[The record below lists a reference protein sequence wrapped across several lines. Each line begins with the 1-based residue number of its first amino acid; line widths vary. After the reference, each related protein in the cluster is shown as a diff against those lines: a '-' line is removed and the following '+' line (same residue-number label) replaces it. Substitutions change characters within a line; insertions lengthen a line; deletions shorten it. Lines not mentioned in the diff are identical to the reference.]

1 MAPCYCIS
9 STLSLTF
16 PFLTLYINLV
26 RDVYEAFILF
36 VFFYLMNAYLGYDS
50 VYDKIDDDKVYD
62 ILVRTH
68 E

>member
-1 MAPCYCIS
+1 M
-9 STLSLTF
+9 F

-50 VYDKIDDDKVYD
+50 VYNRIDDDKVYD